1 MVALHR
7 CRFSRNVGIDDKYTF
22 YSNYVDRYEFSSF
35 QKGLCVIVP
44 VDLILIANNQEQI
57 VGHALPLETLPTE
70 GSDLILH
77 NDIDNSTILCRV
89 IEVCWYIGIINEG
102 KDVTG
107 KVMVRITQI
116 QDMSP
121 VHNND

>member
-1 MVALHR
+1 M
-7 CRFSRNVGIDDKYTF
+7 
-22 YSNYVDRYEFSSF
+22 
-35 QKGLCVIVP
+35 IVP
-44 VDLILIANNQEQI
+44 VDLILIGNNQEQI
-57 VGHALPLETLPTE
+57 VGHTLPLETLPTE

-77 NDIDNSTILCRV
+77 NDTDNSTILCKV
-89 IEVCWYIGIINEG
+89 IEVCWYVGIINEG

-107 KVMVRITQI
+107 KIMVRIAQI